1 MKIIDLFDIL
11 LFVSKNSFMNQYL
24 AISLIVCYLTLSF
37 TYSVIEKI
45 IQWQG
50 FKIYYQE
57 HFKRSFLKKQVP
69 AAILFVIFLE
79 LICIGLNT
87 MGLYNLMNAGTTSLA
102 LWGML
107 ATSFTLIL
115 LMTGQR
121 IAQDYSGAMNITVYF
136 ILTVMGI
143 FMLETV

>member
-1 MKIIDLFDIL
+1 
-11 LFVSKNSFMNQYL
+11 
-24 AISLIVCYLTLSF
+24 
-37 TYSVIEKI
+37 
-45 IQWQG
+45 
-50 FKIYYQE
+50 
-57 HFKRSFLKKQVP
+57 
-69 AAILFVIFLE
+69 
-79 LICIGLNT
+79 
-87 MGLYNLMNAGTTSLA
+87 MNAGTTSLA

-143 FMLETV
+143 FMLESA

>member
-1 MKIIDLFDIL
+1 MTTGTK
-11 LFVSKNSFMNQYL
+11 
-24 AISLIVCYLTLSF
+24 
-37 TYSVIEKI
+37 
-45 IQWQG
+45 
-50 FKIYYQE
+50 
-57 HFKRSFLKKQVP
+57 
-69 AAILFVIFLE
+69 E
-79 LICIGLNT
+79 LV
-87 MGLYNLMNAGTTSLA
+87 

-107 ATSFTLIL
+107 AISFTLIL

>member
-1 MKIIDLFDIL
+1 
-11 LFVSKNSFMNQYL
+11 MNQYL
-24 AISLIVCYLTLSF
+24 AVSLIVCYLTLSF
-37 TYSVIEKI
+37 AYSVIEKI
-45 IQWQG
+45 IQWKG

-87 MGLYNLMNAGTTSLA
+87 MGLYILMTTGTKELV

-107 ATSFTLIL
+107 AISFTLIL

>member
-1 MKIIDLFDIL
+1 
-11 LFVSKNSFMNQYL
+11 MNQYL

-87 MGLYNLMNAGTTSLA
+87 MGLYNLMNAGTTGLA